1 MTIAAHRPTL
11 PHGWQGR
18 PVRSRRRSARG
29 GFTLIELVVS
39 ITIGVIISG
48 IAGMLIWNA
57 SRQRAE
63 IAARCDLIEMGSAT
77 LEVMLRHLREI
88 PQDGGLA
95 GDAQIDIATAT
106 EIRFDGN
113 NIGFRLDAGTVE
125 TTLDGGS
132 NWYPLA
138 VDVSGLTI
146 AYFQGD
152 GTELNSFPLSQ
163 ADRENVRR
171 IQVDLQMSRSS
182 QNTRLRC
189 AVYLRSFMNEA

>member
-1 MTIAAHRPTL
+1 
-11 PHGWQGR
+11 
-18 PVRSRRRSARG
+18 
-29 GFTLIELVVS
+29 
-39 ITIGVIISG
+39 
-48 IAGMLIWNA
+48 MLIWNA

-63 IAARCDLIEMGSAT
+63 IAARCDLIETGSAT
-77 LEVMLRHLREI
+77 LEVMLRYLREI
-88 PQDGGLA
+88 PQDAALT

-125 TTLDGGS
+125 TTIDGGS
-132 NWYPLA
+132 NWHPLA

-146 AYFQGD
+146 SHFQGD
-152 GTELNSFPLSQ
+152 GTELNAFPLTQ

-171 IQVDLQMSRSS
+171 IQVDLQLSRSS